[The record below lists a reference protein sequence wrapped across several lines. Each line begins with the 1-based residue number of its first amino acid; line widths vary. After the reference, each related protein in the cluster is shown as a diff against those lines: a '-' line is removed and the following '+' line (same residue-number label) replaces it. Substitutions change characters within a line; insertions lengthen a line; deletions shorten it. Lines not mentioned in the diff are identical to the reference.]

1 MASITPPAIRF
12 LSDADTYVPPDQ
24 DGMGYML
31 AEIERGADAVGGIPS
46 TALKGAGLLPHIR
59 ATVKLPMIVMKRTL
73 QQLLGGAPF
82 IISGA
87 CGMFRTDVLRKF
99 GFSDRTKVEDL
110 DLTWTLVA
118 NGYRIRQANRCIV
131 YPQECNSPR
140 EEWRRWRRWIVGYA
154 VCMRLHKRLLFS
166 RFGIFSIFPMLLVV
180 LYGVGI
186 YLTTWFNEFI
196 TTGPHGVVLAMF
208 PLIWVGVVC
217 VIGAF
222 SAWFHRCWLLVPLA
236 PLSVVYVL
244 LAYAIWII
252 YGLIAF
258 FTGREPQRDKP
269 TRYSAL
275 VEVSTAYSHPSVT
288 GTENYLKLNV
298 KEKNIQIADQV
309 IIDES
314 AGEVVI
320 GANTRICH
328 GAVIQG
334 PVVIGANCLIGNY
347 AFIRPGTIISNGVRI
362 GFATEI
368 KNAVIEAEA
377 TIGPQCFIA
386 DSVVA
391 NQAYLGAQVRTSNHR
406 LDEQPVSVRT
416 PDGIIATGCDKL
428 GCYIGQRSRLG
439 VQVIIL
445 PGRIISPNT
454 QLGPRVIVERNLP
467 TGTYSLRQELIRT
480 GD

>member
-1 MASITPPAIRF
+1 
-12 LSDADTYVPPDQ
+12 
-24 DGMGYML
+24 
-31 AEIERGADAVGGIPS
+31 
-46 TALKGAGLLPHIR
+46 KGAGLLPHIR

-73 QQLLGGAPF
+73 QQFLGGAPF

-222 SAWFHRCWLLVPLA
+222 
-236 PLSVVYVL
+236 
-244 LAYAIWII
+244 
-252 YGLIAF
+252 
-258 FTGREPQRDKP
+258 
-269 TRYSAL
+269 
-275 VEVSTAYSHPSVT
+275 
-288 GTENYLKLNV
+288 
-298 KEKNIQIADQV
+298 
-309 IIDES
+309 
-314 AGEVVI
+314 
-320 GANTRICH
+320 
-328 GAVIQG
+328 
-334 PVVIGANCLIGNY
+334 
-347 AFIRPGTIISNGVRI
+347 
-362 GFATEI
+362 
-368 KNAVIEAEA
+368 
-377 TIGPQCFIA
+377 
-386 DSVVA
+386 
-391 NQAYLGAQVRTSNHR
+391 
-406 LDEQPVSVRT
+406 
-416 PDGIIATGCDKL
+416 
-428 GCYIGQRSRLG
+428 
-439 VQVIIL
+439 
-445 PGRIISPNT
+445 
-454 QLGPRVIVERNLP
+454 
-467 TGTYSLRQELIRT
+467 
-480 GD
+480 

>member
-1 MASITPPAIRF
+1 MNGLNYATCDQVF

-180 LYGVGI
+180 IYGVGI

-208 PLIWVGVVC
+208 PLIWIGVVC

-258 FTGREPQRDKP
+258 LLDANL
-269 TRYSAL
+269 SA
-275 VEVSTAYSHPSVT
+275 TNPPAIPHWWKRQP
-288 GTENYLKLNV
+288 
-298 KEKNIQIADQV
+298 
-309 IIDES
+309 
-314 AGEVVI
+314 
-320 GANTRICH
+320 
-328 GAVIQG
+328 
-334 PVVIGANCLIGNY
+334 LI
-347 AFIRPGTIISNGVRI
+347 
-362 GFATEI
+362 
-368 KNAVIEAEA
+368 
-377 TIGPQCFIA
+377 
-386 DSVVA
+386 
-391 NQAYLGAQVRTSNHR
+391 
-406 LDEQPVSVRT
+406 
-416 PDGIIATGCDKL
+416 
-428 GCYIGQRSRLG
+428 
-439 VQVIIL
+439 
-445 PGRIISPNT
+445 PN
-454 QLGPRVIVERNLP
+454 LL
-467 TGTYSLRQELIRT
+467 SQELKTI
-480 GD
+480 

>member
-1 MASITPPAIRF
+1 MFRPIKTEWAICWQK
-12 LSDADTYVPPDQ
+12 LS
-24 DGMGYML
+24 
-31 AEIERGADAVGGIPS
+31 
-46 TALKGAGLLPHIR
+46 AGLLPHIR

-180 LYGVGI
+180 IYGVGI

-244 LAYAIWII
+244 LAYAIW
-252 YGLIAF
+252 GNAANLLI
-258 FTGREPQRDKP
+258 
-269 TRYSAL
+269 
-275 VEVSTAYSHPSVT
+275 
-288 GTENYLKLNV
+288 
-298 KEKNIQIADQV
+298 
-309 IIDES
+309 
-314 AGEVVI
+314 
-320 GANTRICH
+320 
-328 GAVIQG
+328 
-334 PVVIGANCLIGNY
+334 
-347 AFIRPGTIISNGVRI
+347 
-362 GFATEI
+362 
-368 KNAVIEAEA
+368 
-377 TIGPQCFIA
+377 
-386 DSVVA
+386 
-391 NQAYLGAQVRTSNHR
+391 
-406 LDEQPVSVRT
+406 
-416 PDGIIATGCDKL
+416 
-428 GCYIGQRSRLG
+428 
-439 VQVIIL
+439 
-445 PGRIISPNT
+445 
-454 QLGPRVIVERNLP
+454 
-467 TGTYSLRQELIRT
+467 
-480 GD
+480 

>member
-1 MASITPPAIRF
+1 MASITPPATRF

-196 TTGPHGVVLAMF
+196 TTGPYGVVLAMF

-258 FTGREPQRDKP
+258 FTDANL
-269 TRYSAL
+269 SATNPPAIPHWWKRQPL
-275 VEVSTAYSHPSVT
+275 IPNLLSQELK
-288 GTENYLKLNV
+288 NFLKLNV
-298 KEKNIQIADQV
+298 KEKIFRLQ
-309 IIDES
+309 
-314 AGEVVI
+314 
-320 GANTRICH
+320 TR
-328 GAVIQG
+328 
-334 PVVIGANCLIGNY
+334 
-347 AFIRPGTIISNGVRI
+347 
-362 GFATEI
+362 
-368 KNAVIEAEA
+368 
-377 TIGPQCFIA
+377 
-386 DSVVA
+386 
-391 NQAYLGAQVRTSNHR
+391 
-406 LDEQPVSVRT
+406 
-416 PDGIIATGCDKL
+416 
-428 GCYIGQRSRLG
+428 
-439 VQVIIL
+439 
-445 PGRIISPNT
+445 
-454 QLGPRVIVERNLP
+454 
-467 TGTYSLRQELIRT
+467 
-480 GD
+480 

>member
-1 MASITPPAIRF
+1 
-12 LSDADTYVPPDQ
+12 
-24 DGMGYML
+24 
-31 AEIERGADAVGGIPS
+31 
-46 TALKGAGLLPHIR
+46 
-59 ATVKLPMIVMKRTL
+59 
-73 QQLLGGAPF
+73 
-82 IISGA
+82 
-87 CGMFRTDVLRKF
+87 
-99 GFSDRTKVEDL
+99 
-110 DLTWTLVA
+110 
-118 NGYRIRQANRCIV
+118 
-131 YPQECNSPR
+131 
-140 EEWRRWRRWIVGYA
+140 WIVGYA

-275 VEVSTAYSHPSVT
+275 VEASTAYSQPSVT
-288 GTENYLKLNV
+288 GTEKLLKLNA

-347 AFIRPGTIISNGVRI
+347 AFIRPGTIISNGVKI

-391 NQAYLGAQVRTSNHR
+391 NQAYLGAQVR
-406 LDEQPVSVRT
+406 
-416 PDGIIATGCDKL
+416 
-428 GCYIGQRSRLG
+428 
-439 VQVIIL
+439 
-445 PGRIISPNT
+445 
-454 QLGPRVIVERNLP
+454 
-467 TGTYSLRQELIRT
+467 
-480 GD
+480 

>member
-1 MASITPPAIRF
+1 MKTWIFICMSIAMLLWFLSTLRRKPSQKKGCIDAIIPAYNEGPCLAQSLDNLLRNPYFCRVICVNDGSTDNTEAVMAEVKRKWGDRFVAVTQKNTGKGGALMNGLNYATCDQVF

-118 NGYRIRQANRCIV
+118 NGYRIR
-131 YPQECNSPR
+131 
-140 EEWRRWRRWIVGYA
+140 
-154 VCMRLHKRLLFS
+154 RLLFS

-180 LYGVGI
+180 IYGVGI

-208 PLIWVGVVC
+208 PLIWIGVVC

-275 VEVSTAYSHPSVT
+275 VEASTAYSQPSVT
-288 GTENYLKLNV
+288 GTEKL
-298 KEKNIQIADQV
+298 
-309 IIDES
+309 S
-314 AGEVVI
+314 
-320 GANTRICH
+320 
-328 GAVIQG
+328 
-334 PVVIGANCLIGNY
+334 
-347 AFIRPGTIISNGVRI
+347 
-362 GFATEI
+362 
-368 KNAVIEAEA
+368 EA
-377 TIGPQCFIA
+377 
-386 DSVVA
+386 
-391 NQAYLGAQVRTSNHR
+391 
-406 LDEQPVSVRT
+406 
-416 PDGIIATGCDKL
+416 
-428 GCYIGQRSRLG
+428 
-439 VQVIIL
+439 
-445 PGRIISPNT
+445 
-454 QLGPRVIVERNLP
+454 
-467 TGTYSLRQELIRT
+467 
-480 GD
+480 